1 MINAFYTH
9 ELLRKQFVDGIGEL
23 VPTRSAPICN

>member
-1 MINAFYTH
+1 MNNAYFTY
-9 ELLRKQFVDGIGEL
+9 EMLRKQFVDGIGEL